1 MKNSAQPLTKSARTE
16 VPDSNHKDLVWVQC
30 EEYRCMAYLDAKGK
44 WINFY
49 TGKVLKES
57 FTVIG

>member
-1 MKNSAQPLTKSARTE
+1 MENRTQSLAKNGKNE

-30 EEYRCMAYLDAKGK
+30 EEYRCMAYLDAKGR

-49 TGKVLKES
+49 TGKELKDFVS
-57 FTVIG
+57 VIG